1 MRLRR
6 SSERHTPRKYLGN
19 GTYSSPSSSNN
30 LAPPKNDNNATV
42 LASSPRALDS
52 IISAN
57 KRALTAAATSSA
69 ARARSHRPAS
79 LQSDTVAAAPD
90 MAHTKHVRPRGRLS
104 STREGPK
111 KRSRRTERSATV
123 EAAPNLRS
131 SELLG
136 SVPLSSK
143 LSLPLVKSNPFDICQ
158 SFVLWVMANTFKQG
172 LLATSPSTTP
182 SY

>member
-57 KRALTAAATSSA
+57 KRAATAAATSSA
-69 ARARSHRPAS
+69 ARAIPRPAT
-79 LQSDTVAAAPD
+79 LQSDTVATAPD

-111 KRSRRTERSATV
+111 KTSRRTERLATV